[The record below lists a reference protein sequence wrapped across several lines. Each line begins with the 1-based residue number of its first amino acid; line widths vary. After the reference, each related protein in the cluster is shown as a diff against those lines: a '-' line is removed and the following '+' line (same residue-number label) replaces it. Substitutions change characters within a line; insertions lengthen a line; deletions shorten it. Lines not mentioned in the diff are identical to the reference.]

1 MNKISLN
8 YSIHDGL

>member
-8 YSIHDGL
+8 FVYMYK